1 MIGFKT
7 PAKTNTFSAEE
18 VLFEMK
24 KDLEKQVNLIIY
36 RYIMYSRGSA

>member
-24 KDLEKQVNLIIY
+24 KD
-36 RYIMYSRGSA
+36 SRKELSERKSQITQA